1 MAPYS
6 EASKLWRERNKDLIA
21 LWKRKFQDLLE
32 RRRIESWDTEKFEM
46 EIGNALE
53 DQKIK
58 DIWFFVTFYVVR
70 YPRSNLSKFF
80 SEVVDEIK
88 DFGTMEPLR
97 LKRVLKSVETTRRK
111 MDGR

>member
-1 MAPYS
+1 
-6 EASKLWRERNKDLIA
+6 
-21 LWKRKFQDLLE
+21 
-32 RRRIESWDTEKFEM
+32 M

-53 DQKIK
+53 DQELK
-58 DIWFFVTFYVVR
+58 DIWFFVTSYVGR

-80 SEVVDEIK
+80 SEVIDEIK

>member
-1 MAPYS
+1 MSPYS
-6 EASKLWRERNKDLIA
+6 ETSKLWRERNKALIA

-46 EIGNALE
+46 EIGNALG
-53 DQKIK
+53 DQELK
-58 DIWFFVTFYVVR
+58 DVWFFVTSYVAR
-70 YPRSNLSKFF
+70 YPASKLSKFF
-80 SEVVDEIK
+80 SEVIDEIK